1 MDKTMQI
8 QVSGKGVEIGESFR
22 THVAAQVEEHVTKY
36 IDRVTNVYVVASK
49 EAHMLRVDVT
59 GNVGTHEGFVVR
71 ASGMGGD
78 VYSAFDE
85 ALEKMS
91 KQLRRYKRK
100 ITNHHK
106 LPQGGEP
113 LPETRRVK
121 ALKRVMVPE
130 TGEHEEEEKAA
141 GLVIAEKPTEIE
153 TLTVSQAV
161 MKMDLQDLPALM
173 FFNKAH
179 GGLNVVYRRADGN
192 ISWVDPNVQA
202 A

>member
-1 MDKTMQI
+1 MQI
-8 QVSGKGVEIGESFR
+8 SVSGKGVDVGEAFR
-22 THVAAQVEEHVTKY
+22 GHITTQIDEHVNKY
-36 IDRVTNVYVVASK
+36 IDRVTSVQVVVSR
-49 EAHMLRVDVT
+49 EAHMFRVDIT
-59 GNVGTHEGFVVR
+59 GNLGTHSGLVVR
-71 ASGMGGD
+71 SRGQQED
-78 VYSAFDE
+78 VYAAFDE
-85 ALEKMS
+85 ALEKIS

-106 LPQGGEP
+106 DEVPPSADAKPPTTATKYTLRPEAGEQDDD
-113 LPETRRVK
+113 K
-121 ALKRVMVPE
+121 DSA
-130 TGEHEEEEKAA
+130 
-141 GLVIAEKPTEIE
+141 LVIAEKATAIE

-192 ISWVDPNVQA
+192 ISWVDPQLSKA

>member
-1 MDKTMQI
+1 MQI
-8 QVSGKGVEIGESFR
+8 HVSGKGVDIGESFR
-22 THVAAQVEEHVTKY
+22 THVAAQIEEHVTKY
-36 IDRVTNVYVVASK
+36 IDRVTSVQVVASK
-49 EAHMLRVDVT
+49 EAHMLRVDIT

-71 ASGMGGD
+71 SRGEAGD
-78 VYSAFDE
+78 VYAAFDE
-85 ALEKMS
+85 ALEKTS

-100 ITNHHK
+100 LTNHHK
-106 LPQGGEP
+106 LSMGGEP

-121 ALKRVMVPE
+121 GIKRVLPPE
-130 TGEHEEEEKAA
+130 AGEHDDDDKDA
-141 GLVIAEKPTEIE
+141 GIIIAEKPTDIE

-192 ISWVDPNVQA
+192 ISWVDPKETKVA
-202 A
+202 

>member
-1 MDKTMQI
+1 MQI
-8 QVSGKGVEIGESFR
+8 HVSGKGVEVGESLR
-22 THVAAQVEEHVTKY
+22 GHIEQQIAEHVSKY
-36 IDRVTNVYVVASK
+36 IDRVTSVQVVVSR
-49 EAHMLRVDVT
+49 EAHLFRVDIT
-59 GNVGTHEGFVVR
+59 GNLGTHAGMVVR
-71 ASGMGGD
+71 ARGETSD
-78 VYSAFDE
+78 VYAAFDA
-85 ALEKMS
+85 ALDKVS

-100 ITNHHK
+100 LTNHHK
-106 LPQGGEP
+106 NHDEAPVRAMKYVLP
-113 LPETRRVK
+113 PE
-121 ALKRVMVPE
+121 A
-130 TGEHEEEEKAA
+130 GEHEDDRQA

-192 ISWVDPNVQA
+192 ISWVDPEGQA